1 MKPRARR
8 IHILTTTKQTK
19 MSQDSQNL
27 NGFDENIVLSND
39 SHTGL
44 SDKIEDMCFGT
55 DDVVSVKSEKSARS
69 VKSARS
75 GGSVKSARSV
85 KSERSGGSA
94 GTSDDSDIC
103 VKGSV
108 GANGRKPRAAAI
120 SANQKLGVKR
130 KFSSSSESSS
140 SSYKPSNLQVRHVP
154 GSATK
159 KKKNDVPASAA
170 SAASAA
176 GATSVTRITHVVQ
189 TSKNGRVVIEGLCV
203 TKKTGQ
209 VFYPQDS
216 IYIFKENDEN
226 INDIKNIINENKKKW
241 IENGHSAVCFSQT
254 FNGSL
259 PTVIGGFT
267 RGFAKSIFK

>member
-1 MKPRARR
+1 
-8 IHILTTTKQTK
+8 

-27 NGFDENIVLSND
+27 AGFDENIILSHDSHTD

-44 SDKIEDMCFGT
+44 SDKIEEMRFDA
-55 DDVVSVKSEKSARS
+55 DDTVSVKSEKSARS
-69 VKSARS
+69 VKS
-75 GGSVKSARSV
+75 VKSEKSVRSV
-85 KSERSGGSA
+85 KSEKSVKSVKSVKSEKSDSE
-94 GTSDDSDIC
+94 TSDDSVVC
-103 VKGSV
+103 V
-108 GANGRKPRAAAI
+108 NGRKPRAAAI
-120 SANQKLGVKR
+120 SAKQKIGGKMGGKR

-140 SSYKPSNLQVRHVP
+140 SSYKPSNLQVKHTP

-159 KKKNDVPASAA
+159 KKKSDIPSSASAA
-170 SAASAA
+170 S
-176 GATSVTRITHVVQ
+176 GSVARITHVVQ
-189 TSKNGRVVIEGLCV
+189 TSKNGRVIIEGLCV

-226 INDIKNIINENKKKW
+226 IDDIKKLIDDNKQKW